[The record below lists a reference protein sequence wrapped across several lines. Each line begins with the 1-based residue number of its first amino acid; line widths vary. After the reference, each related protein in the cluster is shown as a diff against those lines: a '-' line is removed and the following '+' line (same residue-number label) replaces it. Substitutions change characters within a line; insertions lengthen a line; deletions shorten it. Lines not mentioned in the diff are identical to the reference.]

1 MEANDFSPLIFYM
14 SMLQWAKFEVLITSL
29 GEGGGGGGVGGGVIW
44 KIIKGGG
51 SIVQWQVFLNVRGV
65 G

>member
-29 GEGGGGGGVGGGVIW
+29 GEGGGGVGGGVIW